1 MIAQPNDGE
10 ASGNLQIRGH
20 WVINAYYGK
29 DESALTEDG
38 WFDTGDIATI
48 NADGYIN
55 LQDRA
60 KDLIKSGGEWIS
72 SVELENIAMGHP
84 KIAMAA
90 AIAAIHP
97 KWDERPI
104 IIAIKAQDSDIT
116 EAELLDYFSDKIAKW
131 QIPDRV
137 IFVDSIPLTGT
148 GKMLKKDLREQFG
161 SVLLESE
168 TT

>member
-1 MIAQPNDGE
+1 MEQ
-10 ASGNLQIRGH
+10 
-20 WVINAYYGK
+20 
-29 DESALTEDG
+29 
-38 WFDTGDIATI
+38 
-48 NADGYIN
+48 
-55 LQDRA
+55 
-60 KDLIKSGGEWIS
+60 
-72 SVELENIAMGHP
+72 P
-84 KIAMAA
+84 KIAKAA
-90 AIAAIHP
+90 AIAAIHR

-116 EAELLDYFSDKIAKW
+116 EAELLHYFSDKIAKW

-168 TT
+168 TN

>member
-1 MIAQPNDGE
+1 
-10 ASGNLQIRGH
+10 
-20 WVINAYYGK
+20 
-29 DESALTEDG
+29 
-38 WFDTGDIATI
+38 
-48 NADGYIN
+48 
-55 LQDRA
+55 
-60 KDLIKSGGEWIS
+60 
-72 SVELENIAMGHP
+72 MGHP